1 MICSVR
7 SATRRRIS
15 HVKTKYPINSHYG
28 CNRQYRRELTKGLF
42 AHEVPFRAMV
52 RSRKDAE
59 AVDMLEGADV
69 VVGDFNDST
78 SLAQALIE
86 PFC

>member
-1 MICSVR
+1 MSKSSTR
-7 SATRRRIS
+7 SILITGATGN
-15 HVKTKYPINSHYG
+15 TG
-28 CNRQYRRELTKGLF
+28 RELTKGLF